1 MYRIEL
7 SPGEETAFRSIEEL
21 AVAIRRKVVTSR
33 ARIYHN
39 ATAKWLPIQFHP
51 HYKLALSMP
60 LSQADLV
67 AGPRAAPLSTLNLGE
82 PQSAP
87 ASPAPS
93 NRESATQAALA
104 AWPEPKPSA
113 PSTTPSPAPEVPR
126 QTAPAQ
132 PPIMLGTPAPEPRR
146 AAEPRHTPAPPRP
159 VEPRR
164 PPEPRRVAEPARM
177 SAPARSPE
185 PQRRAEPKP
194 APEPQRR
201 SRRSGKRKAKRTFRV
216 ALAGAVLIACAHLAI
231 SSVSSSNGEL
241 AQHPR
246 TPRKLIQVP
255 SDALKD
261 ITPRTVA
268 AVMPVLQSI
277 PVPGLRSATAA
288 AVGMT
293 MPPASR
299 TVAPQ
304 PKPTAPA
311 APGVVDSAAGA
322 VPLPPLEAAPDA
334 GEISTGVPLPAES
347 LTAQA
352 VDSSGKKAL
361 KRILRTIGGTSTPE
375 GKPRKP

>member
-51 HYKLALSMP
+51 HYKLAISMP

-67 AGPRAAPLSTLNLGE
+67 AGPRATPLSALNLGDA
-82 PQSAP
+82 QSAP
-87 ASPAPS
+87 PSPAPS
-93 NRESATQAALA
+93 TREAATQAALA
-104 AWPEPKPSA
+104 AWPEPKPAA
-113 PSTTPSPAPEVPR
+113 PGITPPATPEAPKHA
-126 QTAPAQ
+126 APAQ

-146 AAEPRHTPAPPRP
+146 APEPRHSPAPPRP
-159 VEPRR
+159 QEPRR
-164 PPEPRRVAEPARM
+164 LPEPRRVEPVRTA
-177 SAPARSPE
+177 APARLSGS
-185 PQRRAEPKP
+185 QRRVEPLA
-194 APEPQRR
+194 APEPPR

-231 SSVSSSNGEL
+231 SSVTSSNGEL
-241 AQHPR
+241 AQQPR
-246 TPRKLIQVP
+246 TPRRLIQLP
-255 SDALKD
+255 SDAVKD

-268 AVMPVLQSI
+268 AVMPILQSI
-277 PVPGLRSATAA
+277 PVPGLGSATAA
-288 AVGMT
+288 AVGVT
-293 MPPASR
+293 MPSESRTVPKPTLPPAS
-299 TVAPQ
+299 
-304 PKPTAPA
+304 A
-311 APGVVDSAAGA
+311 AVDSAETA
-322 VPLPPLEAAPDA
+322 PLPPIEAAPEA
-334 GEISTGVPLPAES
+334 ASFSASVPLPAES

-352 VDSSGKKAL
+352 VDSSGKRAL

>member
-1 MYRIEL
+1 
-7 SPGEETAFRSIEEL
+7 
-21 AVAIRRKVVTSR
+21 
-33 ARIYHN
+33 
-39 ATAKWLPIQFHP
+39 
-51 HYKLALSMP
+51 
-60 LSQADLV
+60 
-67 AGPRAAPLSTLNLGE
+67 
-82 PQSAP
+82 
-87 ASPAPS
+87 
-93 NRESATQAALA
+93 
-104 AWPEPKPSA
+104 
-113 PSTTPSPAPEVPR
+113 
-126 QTAPAQ
+126 
-132 PPIMLGTPAPEPRR
+132 
-146 AAEPRHTPAPPRP
+146 
-159 VEPRR
+159 
-164 PPEPRRVAEPARM
+164 
-177 SAPARSPE
+177 
-185 PQRRAEPKP
+185 
-194 APEPQRR
+194 
-201 SRRSGKRKAKRTFRV
+201 
-216 ALAGAVLIACAHLAI
+216 
-231 SSVSSSNGEL
+231 
-241 AQHPR
+241 
-246 TPRKLIQVP
+246 LIQVP